1 MRLRYKQWDQK
12 LYICMVKS
20 SMVKSRP
27 LNKGTNKWNQG
38 IRV

>member
-12 LYICMVKS
+12 LYIC
-20 SMVKSRP
+20 MVKSRP